1 MSSARSEAE
10 ASSRT
15 GVLLVAFGGP
25 DAPEEIRPFLD
36 RVLEGVWIPPS
47 RIEEVVRHYEAVGG
61 RSPLTE
67 LTFKQARAL
76 QSELGDRG
84 RPLPVYVGLRHSKP
98 FLRDALEQL
107 TADGVE
113 RILGLILS
121 PHRTEASW
129 EKYQNNVAAARAE
142 LGDRCPPVEYCPG
155 WHAHPLFIQAWTELI
170 GFEIQKIR
178 PEQRGSASVV
188 FTAHSVP
195 VAMAERSGYA
205 EQIRET
211 ASLIGSDLGHCRW
224 SVAYQSRSGN
234 PKDPWL
240 EPDVLSVIR
249 DLAANGATEVI
260 VAPIGFVC
268 DHVEVLYDLDLQARE
283 VAEDLGLGFYRAR
296 CVNDHPLFIRM
307 MGEIIEGQLRGSKIE
322 DRG

>member
-1 MSSARSEAE
+1 
-10 ASSRT
+10 
-15 GVLLVAFGGP
+15 VLLIAFGGP
-25 DAPEEIRPFLD
+25 NAPEEIRPFLD
-36 RVLEGVWIPPS
+36 RVLEGVRIPPS
-47 RIEEVVRHYEAVGG
+47 RIEEVVKHYEAVGG

-76 QSELGDRG
+76 EGELMNRG
-84 RPLPVYVGLRHSKP
+84 RPMRVYVGLRHSKP
-98 FLRDALEQL
+98 FLRDALEQMIG
-107 TADGVE
+107 DGVA
-113 RILGLILS
+113 RILGVILS
-121 PHRTEASW
+121 PHRTQASW
-129 EKYQNNVAAARAE
+129 DKYQNSVAAAQAE
-142 LGDRCPPVEYCPG
+142 LGGHCAPVEYCPG
-155 WHAHPLFIQAWTELI
+155 WHAHSLFIQAWTELI
-170 GFEIQKIR
+170 GFEMQKIS
-178 PEQRGSASVV
+178 PEQRGSASLV

-205 EQIRET
+205 EQVRET
-211 ASLIGSDLGHCRW
+211 ASLIASGLGRSRW
-224 SVAYQSRSGN
+224 SIAYQSRSGN

-249 DLAANGATEVI
+249 ELKANGATEVI

-268 DHVEVLYDLDLQARE
+268 DHVEVLYDLDIQARE

-307 MGEIIEGQLRGSKIE
+307 MGEIVEGQLRGSKVE

>member
-1 MSSARSEAE
+1 MSSARSDSGAR
-10 ASSRT
+10 S
-15 GVLLVAFGGP
+15 GVLLIAFGGP

-36 RVLEGVWIPPS
+36 RVLEGVRILPS
-47 RIEEVVRHYEAVGG
+47 RIEEVVKHYESVGG

-67 LTFKQARAL
+67 LTFKQAGAL
-76 QSELGDRG
+76 QRELENRG
-84 RPLPVYVGLRHSKP
+84 RSVPVYVGLRHSKP
-98 FLRDALEQL
+98 FLREALEQMI
-107 TADGVE
+107 ADGVE
-113 RILGLILS
+113 RAIGFILS
-121 PHRTEASW
+121 AHRTEASW
-129 EKYQNNVAAARAE
+129 DKYQNSVAAAQTE
-142 LGDRCPPVEYCPG
+142 LGDRCPQVEYAPG

-170 GFEIQKIR
+170 GYEMRKMS
-178 PEQRGSASVV
+178 PEQRGSAPVI

-195 VAMAERSGYA
+195 VGMAQRSGYV

-211 ASLIGSDLGHCRW
+211 ASLVAAGLGHSRW

-249 DLAANGATEVI
+249 DLAADGAAEVI

-268 DHVEVLYDLDLQARE
+268 DHVEVLYDLDIQARE
-283 VAEDLGLGFYRAR
+283 VAEESGLGFYRVR

-307 MGEIIEGQLRGSKIE
+307 MGDIIEEQLRGSKIE

>member
-1 MSSARSEAE
+1 
-10 ASSRT
+10 
-15 GVLLVAFGGP
+15 
-25 DAPEEIRPFLD
+25 
-36 RVLEGVWIPPS
+36 VLEGVRIPPS
-47 RIEEVVRHYEAVGG
+47 RIEEVVKHYEAVGG

-76 QSELGDRG
+76 EGELMNRG
-84 RPLPVYVGLRHSKP
+84 RPMRVYVGLRHSKP
-98 FLRDALEQL
+98 FLRDALEQMIG
-107 TADGVE
+107 DGVA
-113 RILGLILS
+113 RILGVILS

-129 EKYQNNVAAARAE
+129 DKYQNSVAAAQAE
-142 LGDRCPPVEYCPG
+142 LGGHCAPVEYCPG
-155 WHAHPLFIQAWTELI
+155 WHAHSLFIQAWTELI
-170 GFEIQKIR
+170 GFEMQKIS
-178 PEQRGSASVV
+178 PEQRGSASLV

-205 EQIRET
+205 EQVRET
-211 ASLIGSDLGHCRW
+211 ASLIASGLGRSRW
-224 SVAYQSRSGN
+224 SIAYQSRSGN

-249 DLAANGATEVI
+249 ELKANGATEVI

-268 DHVEVLYDLDLQARE
+268 DHVEVLYDLDIQARE

-307 MGEIIEGQLRGSKIE
+307 MGEIVEGQLRGSKVE

>member
-1 MSSARSEAE
+1 MSSARSDAE
-10 ASSRT
+10 ASSRA
-15 GVLLVAFGGP
+15 GVLLIAFGGP
-25 DAPEEIRPFLD
+25 NAPEEIRPFLD
-36 RVLEGVWIPPS
+36 RVLEGVRIPPS

-76 QSELGDRG
+76 QSELENRG

-113 RILGLILS
+113 QILGLILS

-129 EKYQNNVAAARAE
+129 EKYQSGVAAAQAE
-142 LGDRCPPVEYCPG
+142 LSDRCPPVEYCPG

-170 GFEIQKIR
+170 GFEMQKISQ
-178 PEQRGSASVV
+178 EQRGSASLV

-195 VAMAERSGYA
+195 AAMAERSGYA
-205 EQIRET
+205 EQVRET
-211 ASLIGSDLGHCRW
+211 ASLIASDLGHSRW
-224 SVAYQSRSGN
+224 SVGYQSRSGN

-249 DLAANGATEVI
+249 DLAAKGATEVI

-268 DHVEVLYDLDLQARE
+268 DHVEVLYDLDIQARE
-283 VAEDLGLGFYRAR
+283 VAEESGLRFYRAR

-307 MGEIIEGQLRGSKIE
+307 IAEVIEAKLQRSAIS
-322 DRG
+322 